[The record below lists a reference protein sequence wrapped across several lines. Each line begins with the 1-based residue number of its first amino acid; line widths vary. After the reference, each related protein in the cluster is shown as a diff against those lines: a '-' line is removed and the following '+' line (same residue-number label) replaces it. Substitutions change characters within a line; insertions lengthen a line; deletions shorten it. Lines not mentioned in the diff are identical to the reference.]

1 MSSYTFEYWFRYGN
15 LEKDFETVT
24 IHAETVEDAEREVY
38 KIRNWI
44 FKITQIK

>member
-1 MSSYTFEYWFRYGN
+1 MSSYTFEYWFRYGD
-15 LEKDFETVT
+15 EKDFEVVT
-24 IHAETVEDAEREVY
+24 ILADNIETAKREVY

>member
-1 MSSYTFEYWFRYGN
+1 MSAYTFEYWFRYGSY
-15 LEKDFETVT
+15 EKDFEVVT
-24 IHAETVEDAEREVY
+24 ILADNIETAEQEVY